1 MSTFAQHIVNTLY
14 WIKPKSRIS
23 PQEGGN
29 YSSQE
34 QNNLTNS
41 SGQDIQPNLLVQEN
55 EPNSYGQ
62 SKAFTSMEHK
72 VHPKRL
78 HLFF

>member
-1 MSTFAQHIVNTLY
+1 MDKI
-14 WIKPKSRIS
+14 I
-23 PQEGGN
+23 PQEGRN
-29 YSSQE
+29 DSSQE

-41 SGQDIQPNLLVQEN
+41 SEQDIQPNLHVQEN
-55 EPNSYGQ
+55 QPNSYGQ
-62 SKAFTSMEHK
+62 SNAFTSMEHK